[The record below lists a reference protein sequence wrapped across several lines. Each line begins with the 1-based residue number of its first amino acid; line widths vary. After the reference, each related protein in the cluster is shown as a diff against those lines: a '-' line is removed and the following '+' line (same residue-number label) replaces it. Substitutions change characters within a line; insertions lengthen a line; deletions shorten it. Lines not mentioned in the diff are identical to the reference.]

1 MLISKSRVSNSQ
13 KELPLAI
20 KLFQETVQA
29 ATKGESKSQRQML
42 IIAYRA
48 STDSP
53 FGAITPTIEVE
64 LSKEYLP
71 PGPTKATE
79 GLPSWCAN
87 FVS

>member
-1 MLISKSRVSNSQ
+1 MQTRGRGACQGAFTASAALLISKSRVSNSQ

-64 LSKEYLP
+64 LS
-71 PGPTKATE
+71 
-79 GLPSWCAN
+79 
-87 FVS
+87 